1 MMRAVRMREVAA
13 AMTLIGL
20 LAGCSGGGGGS
31 AATDVPSSPSSIA
44 PTTTAPVTTA
54 TAKPKPTK
62 AAAIGLAQ
70 RLLTAINTLYQTQDG
85 TAVKQICRTGHC
97 AIFVT
102 AIATR
107 KKQGYHFS
115 GGQIATRGP
124 AHAFTGKGVGA
135 KHTEGTVKIPVR
147 VAALHV
153 TDAHG
158 RPYNSYEDPAGGQ
171 PGFDGTFE
179 CDLEWINQR
188 WVADDFEFM

>member
-85 TAVKQICRTGHC
+85 TAVKQICDSGQC
-97 AIFVT
+97 PYFVDRITT
-102 AIATR
+102 AKR
-107 KKQGYHFS
+107 QGYHFS
-115 GGQIATRGP
+115 GGRIARRGKVW
-124 AHAFTGKGVGA
+124 AGYGRVVGA
-135 KHTEGTVKIPVR
+135 KHIEGTVKIPVR
-147 VAALHV
+147 VADLHV
-153 TDAHG
+153 TDPQG
-158 RPYNSYEDPAGGQ
+158 QPYNSYEDPAGGQ
-171 PGFDGTFE
+171 PGYDGTFE
-179 CDLEWINQR
+179 CDLEWINGR
-188 WVADDFEFM
+188 WIIGDFSFG